1 MTPNPT
7 NKQIEYDAICKLI
20 EPNSRVL
27 DLGCG
32 GGDLL
37 KLLAKQKNV
46 VGIGVEK
53 SDEQIFECIRKGIS
67 VHHGN
72 IDDGLVDYLDQT
84 FDYVI
89 LSETLQEVIHP
100 SLVIHEMLRVGKRA
114 IVTFPNFGHWR
125 VRWQVLIN
133 GNTPM
138 TPNLP
143 YHWYET
149 PNVQFCSVN
158 DFIEFCN
165 DKHYTVEERIY
176 FTKAN
181 LINTFPNLFAES
193 ALFLFTNNGQ

>member
-1 MTPNPT
+1 MTNNQT
-7 NKQIEYDAICKLI
+7 INRLI

-32 GGDLL
+32 GGELL

-46 VGIGVEK
+46 LGIGVEK
-53 SDEQIFECIRKGIS
+53 SDDKIFECIRKGIS

-72 IDDGLVDYLDQT
+72 IDDGLVDYRNQS

-89 LSETLQEVIHP
+89 LSETLQEVSRP
-100 SLVIHEMLRVGKRA
+100 SLVMQEMLRVGKRA

-125 VRWQVLIN
+125 VRWQVLYS

-149 PNVQFCSVN
+149 PNIQYCSVN

-165 DKHYTVEERIY
+165 SKHYQIEESIY
-176 FTKAN
+176 FTKAKK
-181 LINTFPNLFAES
+181 INILPNLFAES
-193 ALFLFTNNGQ
+193 ALFLITNNTN